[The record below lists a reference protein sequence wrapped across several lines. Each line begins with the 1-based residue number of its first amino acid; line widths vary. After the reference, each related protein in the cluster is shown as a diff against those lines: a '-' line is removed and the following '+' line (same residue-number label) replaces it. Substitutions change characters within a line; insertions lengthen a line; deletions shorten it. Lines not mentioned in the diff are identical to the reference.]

1 MNSSYDIGVYPYD
14 DYIEN
19 NFFEMIDSFKENK
32 KELKDFLNDLVLV
45 KVENH
50 FGDAENSY
58 STFFRKGNIEEM
70 FGIFDYSDDKVE
82 IFELNLKEK
91 EFEENYDEFK
101 KGDFSKL
108 DVENSEENHIY
119 NIEKTYEINPKEQ
132 IPFDTE
138 KMLETIIK
146 GTSFIKNH
154 LDPYNEIVFSMT
166 LTNDVNYNEYKLT
179 STPYMERK
187 FEMKENELNVF
198 LDKTYKFLELND
210 VSIVFDLGD
219 RQNGGAYDHG
229 NYANIPDDEKEEAKY
244 RLRYEGYNN
253 ISHLTTRNIEE
264 EPLKNSS
271 TKEVN
276 ISYSNRGNEVTVGI
290 LNKNDEYNEI
300 KLDRFEDN
308 TAPFIAN
315 LITRENFADFYLKL
329 KEESFEKEKVKEKNV
344 EKEVEIER

>member
-1 MNSSYDIGVYPYD
+1 MMS
-14 DYIEN
+14 
-19 NFFEMIDSFKENK
+19 
-32 KELKDFLNDLVLV
+32 
-45 KVENH
+45 
-50 FGDAENSY
+50 
-58 STFFRKGNIEEM
+58 
-70 FGIFDYSDDKVE
+70 
-82 IFELNLKEK
+82 
-91 EFEENYDEFK
+91 
-101 KGDFSKL
+101 
-108 DVENSEENHIY
+108 
-119 NIEKTYEINPKEQ
+119 
-132 IPFDTE
+132 
-138 KMLETIIK
+138 II
-146 GTSFIKNH
+146 
-154 LDPYNEIVFSMT
+154 
-166 LTNDVNYNEYKLT
+166 LT

-229 NYANIPDDEKEEAKY
+229 NYANISDDEKEEAKY

-253 ISHLTTRNIEE
+253 ISYLTTRNIEE